1 MVLSSYKKEV
11 RLDQVRFPKKP
22 KLTID
27 RIEGDRIILNGDGN
41 YPKDVIITDRFGRI
55 RKYLLKKTP
64 KGGYLLI

>member
-1 MVLSSYKKEV
+1 M
-11 RLDQVRFPKKP
+11 DQGRFPKKL
-22 KLTID
+22 KLRID
-27 RIEGDRIILNGDGN
+27 RIEDDRIILDGDGN